1 MRMLDPFFTQQ
12 HRPCGGGPAGDEDID
27 RLRRALS
34 RELAGLDEE
43 ADANMGLMRLADDL
57 LSEIQADMGLA
68 SEEDVYRIGQ
78 LRNASFDDAQ
88 RLARRLDAE
97 REDAAQRLR
106 ELNSRE

>member
-1 MRMLDPFFTQQ
+1 MCDPLYAQR
-12 HRPCGGGPAGDEDID
+12 HRPCGTDPAGDEGID

-34 RELAGLDEE
+34 RELTGLDEE
-43 ADANMGLMRLADDL
+43 ADANMGIMRMADDL
-57 LSEIQADMGLA
+57 LSEIQADMACA

-106 ELNSRE
+106 ELRGRE

>member
-1 MRMLDPFFTQQ
+1 MCSPLYAHPR
-12 HRPCGGGPAGDEDID
+12 RPCGAGPAGDGGTD

-34 RELAGLDEE
+34 RELTGLDEE
-43 ADANMGLMRLADDL
+43 ADANMGIMRMADDL

-97 REDAAQRLR
+97 REDATQRLR
-106 ELNSRE
+106 ELRRRE

>member
-1 MRMLDPFFTQQ
+1 MCDPFFTQQ
-12 HRPCGGGPAGDEDID
+12 HRPCSGDPAGDEGID

-43 ADANMGLMRLADDL
+43 ADTNMGLMRLADDL

-106 ELNSRE
+106 ELRGRE

>member
-1 MRMLDPFFTQQ
+1 MCDPLYAQR
-12 HRPCGGGPAGDEDID
+12 HRPCGGDPAGDGGID
-27 RLRRALS
+27 RLRRTLS

-43 ADANMGLMRLADDL
+43 ADANMGIMRMADDL

-97 REDAAQRLR
+97 REDATQRLR
-106 ELNSRE
+106 ELRRRE